1 MWLNGALGED
11 ICLALQLF
19 FLVQLL
25 QRTQQIVGAVV
36 LKCQRIGA
44 AVDEAAFCRKI
55 IVERVQLC
63 LDLTDCAVR
72 SHGVHLEIDQLMQ
85 AVTQSHKPFDAL

>member
-1 MWLNGALGED
+1 MRLDCALGED
-11 ICLALQLF
+11 VRLALQLF

-44 AVDEAAFCRKI
+44 AVDEAAFCGKA

-63 LDLTDCAVR
+63 LGLPDCAVR
-72 SHGVHLEIDQLMQ
+72 GYGVHLEINQVMQ
-85 AVTQSHKPFDAL
+85 TVTQSHKPFDAL